1 MQSVFGHSI
10 KFDTMVLYIIEV
22 IFVFA
27 SVYGILVWGMSPDPA
42 HDHWRLGLL
51 AAMLA
56 LSSGVVLC
64 ASGMYQPDLMAH
76 TRRLALGSLVAILLL
91 LVAAWLCLRVVGPEG
106 LSLAS
111 FGQAAA
117 LALAAGLGA
126 VAARLGHALAARSG
140 LGQRR
145 LLIVSD
151 PEAPPPPPEES
162 VSPDA
167 MPGTLE
173 ILLPGANAA
182 RLRELLTPGWLRAY
196 NIWAVVAP
204 GLTGDADL
212 RRHCNQNGVRF
223 LTPDEFHEC
232 RLTRVAFER
241 LPQDWL
247 ATATST
253 RRNWIADIIRRG
265 FDIMVALSILLF
277 TLPVM
282 LMAALIIRLDSPGPV
297 FYRQER
303 TGRHGRG
310 FMLYKFRSMVVDAE
324 RGGAPRWATPGDP
337 RVTRFGRFMRL
348 TRIDELPQL
357 LNVLRGD
364 MAMVGPRPERPA
376 FVDQLSAAIPH
387 YQDRHC
393 VKPGITG
400 WAQVNYPYGA
410 SIEDARMKLAYDLYY
425 VRRRSLFLDLLILI
439 ATVRVVLFQEGAR

>member
-10 KFDTMVLYIIEV
+10 KFDTMVLYILEA

-27 SVYGILVWGMSPDPA
+27 SVYGILIWGMSPDPA

-76 TRRLALGSLVAILLL
+76 TRRLALGSMVALMLL
-91 LVAAWLCLRVVGPEG
+91 LVAAWLCLRLVSPEG
-106 LSLAS
+106 LRLAS
-111 FGQAAA
+111 FGQVSA

-145 LLIVSD
+145 LLIVTD
-151 PEAPPPPPEES
+151 PETPALPPEEN

-173 ILLPGANAA
+173 ILLPGASPA
-182 RLRELLTPGWLRAY
+182 RLRELLSPAWLRAY

-204 GLTGDADL
+204 GLPADAEL
-212 RRHCNQNGVRF
+212 RRHCNQNGVRL
-223 LTPDEFHEC
+223 LTPDEFQEC
-232 RLTRVAFER
+232 RLTRVAFDR

-247 ATATST
+247 ATA
-253 RRNWIADIIRRG
+253 RRPNWMAEAMRRA
-265 FDIMVALSILLF
+265 FDIAVALSILLF

-282 LMAALIIRLDSPGPV
+282 LAAALVIRLDSPGPI

-303 TGRHGRG
+303 VGRDGRG

-324 RGGAPRWATPGDP
+324 RGGTPRWATPGDP
-337 RVTRFGRFMRL
+337 RVTRVGRFMRL

-364 MAMVGPRPERPA
+364 MAMVGPRPERPG
-376 FVDQLSAAIPH
+376 FVEQLSVAIPH
-387 YQDRHC
+387 YEDRHC

>member
-1 MQSVFGHSI
+1 
-10 KFDTMVLYIIEV
+10 
-22 IFVFA
+22 
-27 SVYGILVWGMSPDPA
+27 MSLEPPTE
-42 HDHWRLGLL
+42 HWRLGLL

-76 TRRLALGSLVAILLL
+76 TRRMALGSVVAILLL
-91 LVAAWLCLRVVGPEG
+91 LVAAWICLRLVSPGG
-106 LSLAS
+106 LHLAT
-111 FGQAAA
+111 FGQVVT

-126 VAARLGHALAARSG
+126 VAARMGHALAARSG
-140 LGQRR
+140 LGQSH
-145 LLIVSD
+145 LLVVSD
-151 PEAPPPPPEES
+151 PEASVPPEEI
-162 VSPDA
+162 VTPDA

-173 ILLPGANAA
+173 VMLPGASSEK
-182 RLRELLTPGWLRAY
+182 LRELLTPAWLRAY

-204 GLTGDADL
+204 GLSPDTAL
-212 RRHCNQNGVRF
+212 RRHCNAHGVRF
-223 LTPDEFHEC
+223 LSADEFHEC
-232 RLTRVAFER
+232 RLARVAFDR
-241 LPQDWL
+241 LPPDWL
-247 ATATST
+247 RTARCS
-253 RRNWIADIIRRG
+253 RRNWISDAVRRG
-265 FDIMVALSILLF
+265 FDITVALLIVFF

-282 LMAALIIRLDSPGPV
+282 LVAALLVRLDSPGPIL
-297 FYRQER
+297 YRQER
-303 TGRHGRG
+303 IGLNGRP

-324 RGGAPRWATPGDP
+324 AGGAPRWATPGDP

-376 FVDQLSAAIPH
+376 FVGQLSQAIPH
-387 YQDRHC
+387 YEDRHC
-393 VKPGITG
+393 VRPGITG